1 MPNVVKYV
9 KFIRGS
15 KAAYDNLAVKDSD
28 TLYFVSEP
36 GASSGTLYLGTKLI
50 AGGSITGATRL
61 ADLEDVLLGAG
72 IANGSLL
79 VYDNTSGL
87 WVNKTVAEIF
97 GSILNVFQGA
107 TSEAAGTQGLVPAPQ
122 AGEQGYFLKGDG
134 SWDIPVDARVDT
146 LVGSDDGLS
155 VREILASALI
165 PEDAKASL
173 DTLQKIAAW
182 IQSHPDDAAA
192 MNQKISTLE
201 TNVGSLTS
209 GLEAVEGSVLD
220 LGTRV
225 GALETHVTEID
236 ERLRWWDLEE
246 DE

>member
-28 TLYFVSEP
+28 TLYFISEP

-50 AGGSITGATRL
+50 AGGSITGATKL
-61 ADLEDVLLGAG
+61 ADLEDVLVSAN
-72 IANGSLL
+72 IPNGSLL
-79 VYDNTSGL
+79 VYDSASDM

-107 TSEAAGTQGLVPAPQ
+107 TEDSDGSQGLVPAPQ

-134 SWDIPVDARVDT
+134 SWDIPVDGRVDT
-146 LVGSDDGLS
+146 LIGDDEGLS

-173 DTLQKIAAW
+173 DTLKEIADW
-182 IQSHPDDAAA
+182 IQKHPDDAAA
-192 MNQKISTLE
+192 MNAKITTLE
-201 TNVGSLTS
+201 GSVSDLTS
-209 GLEAVEGSVLD
+209 GLATVEATVVD
-220 LGTRV
+220 LGDRV
-225 GALETHVTEID
+225 STLETHVTEID
-236 ERLRWWDLEE
+236 ERLRWWDLDEE
-246 DE
+246 